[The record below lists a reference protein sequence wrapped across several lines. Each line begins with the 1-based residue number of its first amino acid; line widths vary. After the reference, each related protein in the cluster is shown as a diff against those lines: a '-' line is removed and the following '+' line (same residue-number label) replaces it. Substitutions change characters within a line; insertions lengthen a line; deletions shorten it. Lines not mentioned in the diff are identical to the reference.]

1 MVVKSRVVWRLV
13 EVVSFRVV
21 ACWFS
26 ACCVV
31 MPPGVS
37 WGILPGCLRGGG
49 HLFVEPLTRALAAY
63 SAREPA
69 HLCVGNRAHVRVRG
83 SACGKDG

>member
-13 EVVSFRVV
+13 EVVSFCVV

-31 MPPGVS
+31 MPLGVS
-37 WGILPGCLRGGG
+37 WGILTGRLRGGG

-69 HLCVGNRAHVRVRG
+69 HLSVGNRAHVRVRG
-83 SACGKDG
+83 LACGKDG